1 MKRVLNKQ
9 YVKNK
14 INNLKWFYVSN
25 QKKKK
30 VQKVLKLNFNELITK
45 LSKRGVM
52 TKQFEILKYDINEKK
67 KIVQIL

>member
-67 KIVQIL
+67 KK